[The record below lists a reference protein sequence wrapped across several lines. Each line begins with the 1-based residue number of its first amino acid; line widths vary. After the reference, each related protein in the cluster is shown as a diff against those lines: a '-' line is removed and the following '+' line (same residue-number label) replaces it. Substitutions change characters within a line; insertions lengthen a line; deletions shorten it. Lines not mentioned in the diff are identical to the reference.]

1 MSKFI
6 ENVKFCLELAA
17 AIMLLIY
24 IFMYRRCSDE
34 LIELKREN
42 TILKKY
48 IQQELQINNMNIYT
62 IRDDIYVI

>member
-6 ENVKFCLELAA
+6 ENVIFCLELTA
-17 AIMLLIY
+17 AIMLLFY
-24 IFMYRRCSDE
+24 FFMYRRASDE

-48 IQQELQINNMNIYT
+48 IQQELQKNNMNIYA
-62 IRDDIYVI
+62 IKDDIYVI

>member
-6 ENVKFCLELAA
+6 GIVKFCLELAA

-42 TILKKY
+42 IILKKY